1 MASTSILLCCGLG
14 AVISSTYSV
23 KKALNDSILGA
34 QGEFTLALKFATLF
48 TIFLFPFL
56 FHAPSVMFLTHVLS
70 MATIFSIV
78 GYLPFYFGPVMPFL
92 CSIAMLLLLH
102 ELDFVERKDHKGE
115 NVCGK

>member
-56 FHAPSVMFLTHVLS
+56 FHAPSVMFLTHWRQRASLIT
-70 MATIFSIV
+70 AT
-78 GYLPFYFGPVMPFL
+78 
-92 CSIAMLLLLH
+92 
-102 ELDFVERKDHKGE
+102 VERRDLE
-115 NVCGK
+115 NSSR